1 MHSSPQTWLVTGAAG
16 FIGARMVARCNQRG
30 IAVISVDELSA
41 FDLRPE
47 HAGISFG
54 TRVDFRNLWD
64 WLEKNPDQSID
75 AFIHLGACSST
86 TEMNRDFLRE
96 VNIEYSQKAWNFCTS
111 RKIALAYAS
120 SAATYGDGL
129 SGFDDEEFIIPAL
142 EPLNPY
148 GESKKLFDVW
158 ALEQERAGNHPPAW
172 SGHKFFNVYG
182 FGERHKGG
190 QASVVLHAYDQI
202 RKSGKVRLFR
212 SHKQGIADGHQAR
225 DFIYV
230 EDVLDIL
237 EFAIRKPLERGIYN
251 VGSGQARTFLDLAR
265 AVFKALGV
273 PEAIEFI
280 DTPVEIRERYQYFT
294 EAPMNKL
301 RDAGYEAPATSLEE
315 GVRLTVAAL
324 EEFSR
329 RLT

>member
-1 MHSSPQTWLVTGAAG
+1 MSSSPQTWLVTGAAG
-16 FIGARMVARCNQRG
+16 FIGARLVARCNRRG
-30 IAVISVDELSA
+30 ISVVSVDDLQA
-41 FDLRPE
+41 FDSRPE
-47 HAGISFG
+47 HAGIEFG
-54 TRVDFRNLWD
+54 TRVDFRKLWD
-64 WLEKNPDQSID
+64 WLDQNPGHPIH

-86 TEMNRDFLRE
+86 TEMNREFLRE
-96 VNIEYSQKAWNFCTS
+96 VNIEYSQKVWAFCTS
-111 RKIALAYAS
+111 RKLPLAYAS

-158 ALEQERAGNHPPAW
+158 ALEQDRAGHHPPAW

-190 QASVVLHAYDQI
+190 QASVVLHAYDQVK
-202 RKSGKVRLFR
+202 KSGKVRLFR
-212 SHKQGIADGHQAR
+212 SHKEGIADGHQAR

-237 EFAIRKPLERGIYN
+237 EFAILKPLERGIFN
-251 VGSGQARTFLDLAR
+251 VGSGQARTFLDLAG

-273 PEAIEFI
+273 PECIDFI
-280 DTPVEIRERYQYFT
+280 DTPAEIRDRYQYFT
-294 EAPMNKL
+294 EAPMHKL
-301 RDAGYEAPATSLEE
+301 REAGYEAPATPLEE
-315 GVRLTVAAL
+315 GVTRTVAAL
-324 EEFSR
+324 EAFSR
-329 RLT
+329 RRT